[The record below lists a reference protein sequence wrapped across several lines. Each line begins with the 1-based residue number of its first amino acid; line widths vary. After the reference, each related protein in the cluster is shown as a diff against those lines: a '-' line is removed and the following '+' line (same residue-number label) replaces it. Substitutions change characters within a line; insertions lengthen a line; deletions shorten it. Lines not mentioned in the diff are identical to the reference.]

1 MAHPPALPVTAAA
14 DAGGGV
20 HLFQGALRRERPL
33 AGFSGPDHLHREGRN
48 PLVLPEEPE
57 SPTRRG
63 PAAAAGRFTIF
74 NIF

>member
-14 DAGGGV
+14 DTGGGI
-20 HLFQGALRRERPL
+20 HLFQGALRRERPF
-33 AGFSGPDHLHREGRN
+33 AGFSGPDHLHREGRD

-63 PAAAAGRFTIF
+63 PAAASG
-74 NIF
+74 